1 MPPSHVVDLSRPP
14 SAGSALARSTS
25 RGPAENEKMSPHPGE
40 RSDRPIRPG
49 RELVLT
55 RVSLAVTTLGLML
68 FEIGML
74 TSAAQAFGSGAV
86 RQAIEGIIFAAVVSF
101 MAYGNLVYQTAR
113 LGYLVRRRDHRTACR
128 TELDEVYQGPPRP
141 LVALIPS
148 YREEP
153 GVIRQALLSAALQE
167 YPNKRV
173 VLLIDDPPD
182 SPDVESRRQLSAAR
196 ELPGEIEQLLNE
208 PAERARAAFDTF
220 EASMQIR
227 ASGRGHKQRWLQWQ
241 SRQLAEHHRQAA
253 EWLEDL
259 ADTEPA
265 RGHNDALFLE
275 QVLRAAAR
283 SHREEADVID
293 CGQGLHERHLRL
305 GYRRLVARFEV
316 SLSAFERKRHV
327 NLPHEPNKAMNLNAF
342 IALLG
347 GSWREVQGPDGVYL
361 KPAAEDEADLVVPQ
375 AAYVLTLDAD
385 SVLAPYYALRLVHA
399 LEQPGSERVAVM
411 QTPYSAVPGSPGALE
426 RMAGATTDIQYIVH
440 QGFTQHGATFWVGA
454 NALLRRA
461 ALDDLACNDFE
472 RGYPIRRYI
481 QDRTVIE
488 DTESSVDLIAR
499 GWTLVNYPERL
510 SYSATP
516 PDFGALLIQ
525 RRRWANGGL
534 IILPKLLRLM
544 VRRRTPG
551 ASAGQDL
558 MRVHYLTS
566 ISGANVGL
574 LLLLSYPFSAPDA
587 AALLP
592 VAAVPYFFLYAR
604 DLHQAG
610 YSYGDVV
617 RVYALNLLLI
627 PVNLAGVAKSIHQ
640 GITGQ
645 KIPFG
650 RTPKVQGRT
659 PTPWPYLV
667 AELALLAY
675 WCAGCM
681 WDLLAARWGHAGFQ
695 ALNVALL
702 AYAIGRFIG
711 WRQFL
716 FDLRP
721 HAQQSGDDGVGSAA
735 DLRTDPVAA

>member
-1 MPPSHVVDLSRPP
+1 MPPSQLVDPSRPP
-14 SAGSALARSTS
+14 FAGFALARSRS
-25 RGPAENEKMSPHPGE
+25 RGPAVDATTSPHPGE

-49 RELVLT
+49 RELVIT
-55 RVSLAVTTLGLML
+55 RVSLAVTILGLVL
-68 FEIGML
+68 FEIGMI
-74 TSAAQAFGSGAV
+74 TSAAQAFGSSAV
-86 RQAIEGIIFAAVVSF
+86 RQAIEGMIFAAVVSF
-101 MAYGNLVYQTAR
+101 MAYGNLVYQIAR
-113 LGYLVRRRDHRTACR
+113 LGYLVRRRDHRAASR

-153 GVIRQALLSAALQE
+153 GVIRQALLAAALQE
-167 YPNKRV
+167 YPDKRV

-182 SPDVESRRQLSAAR
+182 APDGESRRQLSAAR
-196 ELPGEIEQLLNE
+196 RLPGEIEQLLNE
-208 PAERARAAFDTF
+208 PAERARAAVASF
-220 EASMQIR
+220 EVSMQIR
-227 ASGRGHKQRWLQWQ
+227 VRGRRRKQRWLQWQ

-253 EWLEDL
+253 AWLEDL

-265 RGHNDALFLE
+265 RDHNDALFLE
-275 QVLRAAAR
+275 QVPRAAAR
-283 SHREEADVID
+283 AHREEADVFD
-293 CGQGLHERHLRL
+293 CGQEVHERHLRL

-316 SLSAFERKRHV
+316 TLSAFERKRYV

-347 GSWREVQGPDGVYL
+347 RSWREVQRPDGVYL
-361 KPAAEDEADLVVPQ
+361 EPAAEREADLVVPQ
-375 AAYVLTLDAD
+375 TTYVLTLDAD
-385 SVLAPYYALRLVHA
+385 SVLAPSYALRLVHA
-399 LEQPGSERVAVM
+399 LEQPGGERVAVI

-426 RMAGATTDIQYIVH
+426 RMAGATTDIQYIIH

-461 ALDDLACNDFE
+461 ALDDLACNDLE
-472 RGYPIRRYI
+472 RGHPIRRYI

-488 DTESSVDLIAR
+488 DTESSVDLIER
-499 GWTLVNYPERL
+499 GWTLVNYPQRL

-534 IILPKLLRLM
+534 IILPKLFRLM
-544 VRRRTPG
+544 ARRAPG
-551 ASAGQDL
+551 ASAGQNL

-610 YSYGDVV
+610 YSYWDVV

-627 PVNLAGVAKSIHQ
+627 PVNLAGVTKSIHQ

-659 PTPWPYLV
+659 RTPWPYLV

-675 WCAGCM
+675 WSAGCM

-702 AYAIGRFIG
+702 AYAIVRFVG

-721 HAQQSGDDGVGSAA
+721 RAQQPSDEEVGSVA